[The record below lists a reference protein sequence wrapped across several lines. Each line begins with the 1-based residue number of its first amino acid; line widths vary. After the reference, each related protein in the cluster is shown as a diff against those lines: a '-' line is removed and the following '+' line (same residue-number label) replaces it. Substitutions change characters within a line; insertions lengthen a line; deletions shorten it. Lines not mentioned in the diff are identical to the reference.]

1 MKGIITNIQRF
12 SLTDGDGIRTTVF
25 FKGCNLNCT
34 WCHNPE
40 TINRGSE
47 LLFYENKCI
56 GCGKCFE
63 SCPEKAHITVDG
75 KHKIDRTKCIGCGKC
90 ADTCYAEALMMCGKN
105 MSVSDILKEV
115 KQDKA
120 YYDASCGGVTLSG
133 GEVLCQKDFAME
145 LIDACHKEDIKVAVE
160 TNICFSFDY
169 AKEFLLK
176 CDLIM
181 CDLKIWD
188 EEDHVKYTGALN
200 SKIIEN
206 IRKLDEMNIPFIV
219 RTPLIPGATDSDEN
233 IRTIASFLKGHKNLK
248 RYEILNY
255 NPLGEGKYKA
265 LNVKNDFENARPFG
279 KERLDEIKAIL
290 DETGINY
297 KII

>member
-1 MKGIITNIQRF
+1 
-12 SLTDGDGIRTTVF
+12 
-25 FKGCNLNCT
+25 
-34 WCHNPE
+34 
-40 TINRGSE
+40 
-47 LLFYENKCI
+47 
-56 GCGKCFE
+56 
-63 SCPEKAHITVDG
+63 
-75 KHKIDRTKCIGCGKC
+75 
-90 ADTCYAEALMMCGKN
+90 
-105 MSVSDILKEV
+105 
-115 KQDKA
+115 
-120 YYDASCGGVTLSG
+120 
-133 GEVLCQKDFAME
+133 
-145 LIDACHKEDIKVAVE
+145 
-160 TNICFSFDY
+160 
-169 AKEFLLK
+169 
-176 CDLIM
+176 M

-233 IRTIASFLKGHKNLK
+233 IRTIASFLKGRKNLK

-290 DETGINY
+290 DETGIDY